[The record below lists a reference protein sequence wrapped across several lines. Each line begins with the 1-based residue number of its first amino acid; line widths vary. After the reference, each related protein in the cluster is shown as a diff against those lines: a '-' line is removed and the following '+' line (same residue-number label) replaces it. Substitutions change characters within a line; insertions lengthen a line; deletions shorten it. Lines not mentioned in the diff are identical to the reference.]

1 MINICNNDIL
11 VFFINQCTMNCI
23 VGLSILTVVQTTFH
37 TAKENKNQQ
46 VLRKEHGSVTSHF
59 FENYDRTTP
68 TNQPTE
74 RRTIPP
80 IQP

>member
-1 MINICNNDIL
+1 MTYWS
-11 VFFINQCTMNCI
+11 FFINQCTMNCI

-46 VLRKEHGSVTSHF
+46 VLRKEHGSVI
-59 FENYDRTTP
+59 P
-68 TNQPTE
+68 TFLKIMTERHQPTE